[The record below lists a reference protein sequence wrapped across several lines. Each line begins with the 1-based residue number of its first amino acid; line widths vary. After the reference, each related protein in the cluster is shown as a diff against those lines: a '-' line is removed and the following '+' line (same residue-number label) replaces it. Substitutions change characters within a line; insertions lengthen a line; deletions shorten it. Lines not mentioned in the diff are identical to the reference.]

1 MDFAAATYFMLILHG
16 KIMEG
21 DFTLHVEAADDAVN
35 MIVYFHI
42 LDKIEVD
49 DQANKNV
56 HTYQISSLFVI
67 FYSSQI
73 SVSRKFNICVIEQE
87 E

>member
-67 FYSSQI
+67 FFLFSDKWVTEI
-73 SVSRKFNICVIEQE
+73 LHLRN
-87 E
+87 